1 MATYGIQQQ
10 VFTRFLGIREVNG
23 INSGG
28 MLSASKCDNVEFYQS
43 EITNCTGIK
52 TQKGRSIY
60 FSLPS
65 GFEDYTCLKC
75 WKSEQKV
82 SEDESAKA
90 FIFIYA
96 ENDSKGML
104 FVLKPNTTTPEPL
117 IYSLSKTGKCN
128 ALTMSS
134 SAYDVFIFT
143 NGKEQKAISYGWEY
157 DEKDLVQEINAVDYL
172 GRTVTWLAMTEWKG
186 FLVVASKYGVHASH
200 QNDIFTWNDN
210 PTTTADSW
218 YIDYTSA
225 VSAVCASQ
233 SGLFI
238 FTNKNV
244 DYLNTTP
251 NDTTNSYKANASFNG
266 TLSFQSYCVHD
277 KYLFFYDPIQKN
289 VYYFYVN
296 DSNQIQLS
304 DPLALEVQSYFN
316 NVDTLEMTSNIYGD
330 FNQIWLLINGK
341 TILTFDYLNKEWFT
355 RNAQTIGGVTYMD
368 NAVVVACGNSIMQE
382 NIEYDFNGVFYPAEY
397 KTTFINCGSN
407 TNLKKEKTPI
417 LLVLNDKTVNN
428 FYVELTVNGKTKTP
442 KHVKLIPKGR
452 ATYADEES
460 GIVTPNEQRY
470 DYATYSTD
478 ETYAKRVVEIS
489 TPQTW
494 YNLGLRI
501 YTAEKEQGFCI
512 DSIEIKNLKAKT
524 KTKGR

>member
-1 MATYGIQQQ
+1 MATYGIEQQI
-10 VFTRFLGIREVNG
+10 FSRFLGIREVNG
-23 INSGG
+23 INSNG
-28 MLSASKCDNVEFYQS
+28 MLSASRVNNVEFYQS
-43 EITNCTGIK
+43 ENTNYVGIK

-60 FSLPS
+60 FSLP
-65 GFEDYTCLKC
+65 ENYTCLKC

-82 SEDESAKA
+82 SENEESKT

-96 ENDSKGML
+96 ENDKNGSI
-104 FVLKPNTTTPEPL
+104 FVLKPAQVKPAQVISNLT
-117 IYSLSKTGKCN
+117 KTGKCN

-134 SAYDVFIFT
+134 TAYDVFIFT
-143 NGKEQKAISYGWEY
+143 NGYEQKAISYGWEN
-157 DEKDLVQEINAVDYL
+157 DGQDLVKDIEAVDVL
-172 GRTVTWLAMTEWKG
+172 GRSIKWLAMTEWKG
-186 FLVVASKYGVHASH
+186 FLVVASQYGVHACH

-210 PTTTADSW
+210 PKTIADSW
-218 YIDYTSA
+218 YIDYTSK
-225 VSAVCASQ
+225 VTCVIASQ

-238 FTNKNV
+238 FTDKNV

-266 TLSFQSYCVHD
+266 TLAHNSFCIHD

-289 VYYFYVN
+289 VYYFYIN

-304 DPLALEVQSYFN
+304 DPLAMEVQSYFN
-316 NVDTLEMTSNIYGD
+316 DVKTLEMTSAIYGG
-330 FNQIWLLINGK
+330 FNQIWLLINGEK
-341 TILTFDYLNKEWFT
+341 ILIFDYLNKEWIT
-355 RNAQTIGGVTYMD
+355 RTGQPVNGVTYMD
-368 NAVVVACGNSIMQE
+368 NRVLVACGNSIMQE
-382 NIEYDFNGVFYPAEY
+382 NFNNTFNGEFYPAEY

-428 FYVELTVNGKTKTP
+428 FYVELSVNGKLKSP
-442 KHVKLIPKGR
+442 KHIQIIPKGVGV
-452 ATYADEES
+452 YGGDDDV
-460 GIVTPNEQRY
+460 GIFTPNEQKY
-470 DYATYSTD
+470 DSATYSAD
-478 ETYAKRVVEIS
+478 ETYSKRVVEIS

-494 YNLGLRI
+494 YNLGIRLF
-501 YTAEKEQGFCI
+501 TKEQNQGFCV